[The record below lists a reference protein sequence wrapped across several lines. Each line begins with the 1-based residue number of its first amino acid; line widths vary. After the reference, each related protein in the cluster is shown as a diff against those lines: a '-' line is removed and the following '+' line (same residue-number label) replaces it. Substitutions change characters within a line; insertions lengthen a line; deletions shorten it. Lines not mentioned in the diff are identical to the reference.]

1 MPLMDLTDSF
11 TISPT
16 DVWARF
22 MQPIKETSKRY
33 GSDGLFVGKIM
44 RNAESEEPWVL
55 DWSVEVG
62 DRRLYGKVSATSK
75 DWLAEPLMQQLMAKL
90 SSIYSVTA
98 SDESV
103 SQTMAIKVEGLN
115 KLQHVLAL
123 ESFLKSIVSVQDVT
137 LKHYSQSLS
146 EFDIV
151 INGSLDHVIQSINL
165 DGRLKVRDMGPFV
178 SMSENQ
184 VQTYEWRGGN

>member
-1 MPLMDLTDSF
+1 
-11 TISPT
+11 
-16 DVWARF
+16 
-22 MQPIKETSKRY
+22 
-33 GSDGLFVGKIM
+33 
-44 RNAESEEPWVL
+44 
-55 DWSVEVG
+55 
-62 DRRLYGKVSATSK
+62 
-75 DWLAEPLMQQLMAKL
+75 MQQLMAKL